1 MVESV
6 GTGQAGRDSEPR
18 AADPAQ
24 QAGSGP
30 PDALTKQSVDLI
42 TSAAS
47 GDQPV
52 ERILA
57 ALTALRNLRASLDR
71 WEPRLIAAAREAGAS
86 WAQLAG
92 ALGVA
97 SRQAAE
103 RRYLRLHQPD
113 HESPGA
119 TRDQRVQAV
128 RDRRAGDRAVS
139 EWARTHGAD
148 LRQLA
153 GQITALTDLGPEAQ
167 PSIDRL
173 HQALAGDDAA
183 ALVPLLAAA
192 HEHLPAEHAALADR
206 VADIGRRVRQVRQD
220 SHDSRQ
226 NRRSNAAG
234 RSNDRPGQ
242 RRDSS

>member
-1 MVESV
+1 MVEAV
-6 GTGQAGRDSEPR
+6 GAGRKGRKARSQ
-18 AADPAQ
+18 AAGPTGT
-24 QAGSGP
+24 AGPVDGG
-30 PDALTKQSVDLI
+30 LTEGSVAFI
-42 TSAAS
+42 TAAAA

-57 ALTALRNLRASLDR
+57 ALTELRNLRTSLDR

-92 ALGVA
+92 ALGLA

-103 RRYLRLHQPD
+103 RRYLRLHQP
-113 HESPGA
+113 EQEPVGA

-128 RDRRAGDRAVS
+128 RDQRAGDRAVS

-153 GQITALTDLGPEAQ
+153 GQITALTDLGPAAQ
-167 PSIDRL
+167 PSLDRL
-173 HQALAGDDAA
+173 HQALGGNDVA

-192 HEHLPAEHAALADR
+192 REYLSVEHAALADR
-206 VADIGRRVRQVRQD
+206 VADVDRRVQQVRQD
-220 SHDSRQ
+220 SRQ
-226 NRRSNAAG
+226 RRTEAAG
-234 RSNDRPGQ
+234 RSTD
-242 RRDSS
+242 